1 MVKSRRVSVQKR
13 RSIRKVLVWE
23 GKGPERR
30 LRRYHKVYSQT
41 PVSKTGSC
49 SRSQK
54 AFSSHSLPACF
65 QPPQARQGCLPSC
78 PLLYSPTALVTAAVG
93 LQELRF
99 QRRCPVSKGTAPSCT
114 TEHHRV
120 ESVCA
125 PGVGQGEGR
134 LPWLGCVAACRHLV
148 CSPETGAGGRGSYSR
163 RERMLYSYI

>member
-1 MVKSRRVSVQKR
+1 MSGKVKGQRGGSGDITRFILKPRYLKPAP
-13 RSIRKVLVWE
+13 VL
-23 GKGPERR
+23 
-30 LRRYHKVYSQT
+30 
-41 PVSKTGSC
+41 
-49 SRSQK
+49 SQK

-99 QRRCPVSKGTAPSCT
+99 QRRCPVSEGTAPSCT

-125 PGVGQGEGR
+125 PRVGQGEGR
-134 LPWLGCVAACRHLV
+134 LSWLGCVAACRHLV